1 MAPTSLRA
9 WPYVLLLHAAAP
21 SLPTGTLQNIAVS
34 TVTDAGF
41 TSCYSDT
48 YANAGTTL
56 TSIFNGQC
64 TGDPLL
70 WGCMPAGGST
80 ITLAAWG
87 DRATLLTDVGATSNP
102 QTQVVNGVTFYYS
115 SSYSMGFAEAGATIS
130 RGSCDTV
137 RPPSV
142 AQGAAARRQAGRWGS
157 RSRVTPP
164 RSRPLP

>member
-9 WPYVLLLHAAAP
+9 WSCVLLLHAAAP
-21 SLPTGTLQNIAVS
+21 SLPTGTLQNIPVS
-34 TVTDAGF
+34 TVTGAGF

-56 TSIFNGQC
+56 TSIFDGQC

-87 DRATLLTDVGATSNP
+87 DRATLLTDVGSVSNP
-102 QTQVVNGVTFYYS
+102 QSQVVNGVTFYYS
-115 SSYSMGFAEAGATIS
+115 SSYSMGFVQQGESLS

-137 RPPSV
+137 RSLTVVGMPL
-142 AQGAAARRQAGRWGS
+142 ALAAAEVDG
-157 RSRVTPP
+157 
-164 RSRPLP
+164 